1 MPTAGVMKLDH
12 KPFRSVNGIIRL
24 GIENLE
30 IVAHQGSM
38 RSIPKPEMKGRNVAK
53 RLHNNIL
60 GCRIIRCGSI
70 LKKIN

>member
-1 MPTAGVMKLDH
+1 MPTAGVMKFDD
-12 KPFRSVNGIIRL
+12 KPFRSVNSIIRL

-30 IVAHQGSM
+30 IVAQGSM

-60 GCRIIRCGSI
+60 GCRIVRCGSI
-70 LKKIN
+70 LKKIS